1 MPEISIS
8 QKARVAATLVLLA
21 ALATLP
27 AAGDDRQTLRNSAG
41 NPYVFI
47 LLDTSG
53 SMNWAPPCTATD
65 FANGVCSP
73 LCATS
78 DCYVPLMADDP
89 NSKLYQAKQAITSVL
104 QSLNSVHFGFG
115 TYNQDALS
123 LRAKHY
129 MYQATTAG
137 PTLTATYGPYPAIGA
152 QEVFG
157 YTGAGTVWACA
168 SGTGDNLA
176 GCGPTT
182 PADLTQIYQA
192 NRIKFLPKGDANFA
206 SAQTIYVK
214 SVGSTYRIIYTP
226 AGGTVPGAATINVS
240 VNIVKCT
247 NANCTTT
254 SGSVTQ
260 TVSWSLVHDFV
271 AWDVGGGGNPNET
284 NPSISYFAQTQAAD
298 AQPTNTCSGWDPNT
312 DSAADTNTVPAYS
325 IRQPTNS
332 SDPRGT
338 FFTVGDVV
346 PWDWTN
352 DHNLDVRK
360 RLAPNLE
367 LTPGGTPDF
376 TIASY
381 FNNLPWTGQSYLR
394 IPTGNVLDSGTA
406 KSIHAPLIAGGATPI
421 GASLLSFRNWFS
433 GCGTKGTPCPANA
446 GWKAVAAA
454 KPTGDPLYTCSRKYV
469 LFISDGDETCNTTA
483 SDSAYPCT
491 VAGDLN
497 KLDSVFT
504 YMLGFGVAANPGN
517 ILNCVAS
524 QGGTNTP
531 IYPQNKAQLISAL
544 TDIFGSIAE
553 NPSAFASAAVPSV
566 QASTS
571 DKVYLTSFFPLDD
584 QGIWDGHVNAFL
596 KPLPTTSTGVPDLSI
611 ACSASIT
618 SSCLLWDAGKVLLT
632 QAPTLAQ
639 ATGGNYQI
647 GNSTTQRRVIYPYV
661 NTNIDIPSQVRTF
674 TPPAGNAPSSDWLD
688 LFQGMGLVVDATH
701 TAAQDQAAATAVIR
715 NTLSI
720 KTANV
725 SFTDG
730 SGNTSSFSEQYVL
743 GDTFHSDPIFYSN
756 PNNFIYYAA
765 DLYGNGATCTNKPSD
780 NPGYRCYADRHQER
794 RKLLMV
800 GANDG
805 QLHAFDAGTWD
816 STKKL
821 FSDGTGGE
829 VFSYIPRLVLPI
841 LRDQAAPSNVIQI
854 FSVDGTA
861 RIDDVFIDPHH
872 TAAAGPLATKREW
885 RTVLIGGLREGGKA
899 NGGGQTSGFVSGYY
913 ALDITDPDPLDT
925 NNNPTTTGLAAGCT
939 DTANLNS
946 ANATCGT
953 NPFPTALWEFTDS
966 IAGSRLD
973 EDGNGAADL
982 ASTWSVPT
990 IGRIQVTDPA
1000 TGKVVQKSVAIFGG
1014 GFDPANKLSPLSGTW
1029 IYIVDIETG
1038 KAIYKAAVSGAVVGD
1053 PAVVDTNLDGLL
1065 DTIYFGTTAGYL
1077 YKMDISTPATLADYT
1092 LNANTSN
1099 AIPKFATAQTVKRVT
1114 DTAWAPFKIFDT
1126 GGLPI
1131 YLSPTTF
1138 FVSDLNQFAIAF
1150 GTGDREDLWNFVVN
1164 SSNQQVAYT
1173 FNLIIDEGYTSKTG
1187 GLPKTANKYANI
1199 SSIGAAAAAGT
1210 DNVLAPSGGNNR
1222 GWVLNLQT
1230 EERVVTKA
1238 FGLGGTIIFS
1248 TYTPDALQP
1257 DSTGKCSFHGD
1268 SHNFVVFANNANP
1281 IASVNGTLTR
1291 YTVVTDALVTNPYVE
1306 PGATKNPPVKGASAP
1321 TPVNDAAR
1329 LQGIEDTLA
1338 LQFCPKTSRI
1348 GHYWWDVKTVDQN
1361 TKLTW
1366 IARVPICIT
1375 IKNWK
1380 EY

>member
-1 MPEISIS
+1 MPQISIAN
-8 QKARVAATLVLLA
+8 KARVAATLVLLA
-21 ALATLP
+21 LAALP
-27 AAGDDRQTLRNSAG
+27 AAADDRQTLRNSAG

-65 FANGVCSP
+65 FANGVCAP
-73 LCATS
+73 VCATS

-89 NSKLYQAKQAITSVL
+89 NSKLYQAKQSITSVL
-104 QSLNSVHFGFG
+104 QGLNSVHFGFG
-115 TYNQDALS
+115 SYNQDALN

-129 MYQATTAG
+129 MYQATSVG
-137 PTLTATYGPYPAIGA
+137 PTLNATYGAYPAIGA

-192 NRIKFLPKGDANFA
+192 NRVKFLPKGDANFA
-206 SAQTIYVK
+206 SAQTFYVK
-214 SVGSTYRIIYTP
+214 SAGSTYRIIYTP
-226 AGGTVPGAATINVS
+226 VLAVPGAATINVS
-240 VNIVKCT
+240 VNTVKCT

-254 SGSVTQ
+254 SAVGTQ
-260 TVSWSLVHDFV
+260 TVSWSLVHDFI

-284 NPSISYFAQTQAAD
+284 NPAITYFAQTQAAD

-312 DSAADTNTVPAYS
+312 DSAADTNTAPAYS
-325 IRQPTNS
+325 IRQPTNA
-332 SDPRGT
+332 SDPRGA

-367 LTPGGTPDF
+367 LTPGGVPDF

-381 FNNLPWTGQSYLR
+381 FNNLPWPGQSYLR
-394 IPTGNVLDSGTA
+394 VPTGNINDSGTA
-406 KSIHAPLIAGGATPI
+406 KSLHAPLIAGGATPV

-433 GCGTKGTPCPANA
+433 GCGTKGVACAPNA

-469 LFISDGDETCNTTA
+469 LFITDGDETCNTNP
-483 SDSAYPCT
+483 SDSSYPCT

-504 YMLGFGVAANPGN
+504 YILGFGVAANAGN

-584 QGIWDGHVNAFL
+584 MGIWDGHVNAFL
-596 KPLPTTSTGVPDLSI
+596 KPLPVTAAGVPILTI
-611 ACSASIT
+611 PCNTTTT

-639 ATGGNYQI
+639 AQGGNYQI
-647 GNSTTQRRVIYPYV
+647 GGAATQRRVVYPYV

-701 TAAQDQAAATAVIR
+701 TAAQDQTAATAVIQ
-715 NTLSI
+715 NLLAQ

-730 SGNTSSFSEQYVL
+730 NGATTSFSEPYVL
-743 GDTFHSDPIFYSN
+743 GDTFHSDPIFYGN
-756 PNNFIYYAA
+756 PDNFIYYAA
-765 DLYGNGATCTNKPSD
+765 DLYGNGQPCTNKPSD
-780 NPGYRCYADRHQER
+780 NPGYRCYADRHQLR
-794 RKLLMV
+794 RKMLMI
-800 GANDG
+800 GSNDG

-821 FSDGTGGE
+821 FTNGTGGE

-841 LRDQAAPSNVIQI
+841 LRDQAATGNQLQI
-854 FSVDGTA
+854 FSVDGTV
-861 RIDDVFIDPHH
+861 RIADAFIDPRH
-872 TAAAGPLATKREW
+872 TAAAGPVAANREW
-885 RTVLIGGLREGGKA
+885 RTVLIGGLREGGKV
-899 NGGGQTSGFVSGYY
+899 NGGGQTSGFTSGYY
-913 ALDITDPDPLDT
+913 ALDITDPDPLNT
-925 NNNPTTTGLAAGCT
+925 QNVPTTTGVVAGCT
-939 DTANLNS
+939 DTSNLNTPT
-946 ANATCGT
+946 ATCGS

-990 IGRIQVTDPA
+990 LGRIQVTEG
-1000 TGKVVQKSVAIFGG
+1000 GKVVQKAVAIFGG

-1038 KAIYKAAVSGAVVGD
+1038 KAIYKKAVSGAVVGD

-1065 DTIYFGTTAGYL
+1065 DTIYFGTTAGFL
-1077 YKMDISTPATLADYT
+1077 YKMDISSPAA
-1092 LNANTSN
+1092 LNDLVLPPNTSN
-1099 AIPKFATAQTVKRVT
+1099 AIPKFATAQTVKRVM
-1114 DTAWAPFKIFDT
+1114 DAAWAPFKIFDT

-1131 YLSPTTF
+1131 YISPTTF
-1138 FVSDLNQFAIAF
+1138 FVSDLNQFAIGF

-1164 SSNQQVAYT
+1164 GGGQQVAYT
-1173 FNLIIDEGYTSKTG
+1173 FNLIVDENFRSSMGS
-1187 GLPKTANKYANI
+1187 LPKTANNYTNI

-1210 DNVLAPSGGNNR
+1210 DNILSPSGGNNR
-1222 GWVLNLQT
+1222 GWILNLQT

-1257 DSTGKCSFHGD
+1257 DATGKCSFRGD

-1281 IASVNGTLTR
+1281 IAVVNGLATR
-1291 YTVVTDALVTNPYVE
+1291 YTVVTNALVANPYTE
-1306 PGATKNPPVKGASAP
+1306 LGATKNPPTPGAPPP
-1321 TPVNDAAR
+1321 TPANDAVR

-1338 LQFCPKTSRI
+1338 FQFCSKTQRI
-1348 GHYWWDVKTVDQN
+1348 GHYYWGVKTIDQN
-1361 TKLTW
+1361 ANVKNV
-1366 IARVPICIT
+1366 AKVPICIS